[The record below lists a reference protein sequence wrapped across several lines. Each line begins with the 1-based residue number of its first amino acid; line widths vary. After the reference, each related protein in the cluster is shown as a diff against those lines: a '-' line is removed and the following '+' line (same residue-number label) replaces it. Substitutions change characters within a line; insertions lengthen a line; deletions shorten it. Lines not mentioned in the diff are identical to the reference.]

1 MKINGKALSNAFA
14 ALGAGSYIFCYVV
27 AAIVPGLYKAVAQSW
42 FHMIDLSVAWRNG
55 PSGFVLGLVSFTIVS
70 WVSGWLIAECYNFFL
85 GKGKK

>member
-14 ALGAGSYIFCYVV
+14 ALGAGFYLFCYAV

-55 PSGFVLGLVSFTIVS
+55 PS
-70 WVSGWLIAECYNFFL
+70 
-85 GKGKK
+85 